1 MGLNMTVYQQSAAA
15 VLWDVDEAPSFA
27 LIDKKESSCR
37 PERLIAPSSN
47 NTGSPEVL
55 QTAADWH
62 QFCRLNHSKCSS
74 LPTRKPGWIPSRL
87 VDLGQAQD
95 ESWSLIITDDQA
107 GRLIDAQYATLSYR
121 WGSKP
126 QALML
131 KTSTLGDFL
140 GGKPIADLPQTFKDF
155 IVVARKL
162 GFKYVWIDCLCI
174 MQDCSQDWNHEAS
187 TMRDVYANS
196 GCNVVAC
203 ASSDPEGGLF
213 RYRHPSNVSP
223 GLVEIRLSSGQAQT
237 FVIWDDEFDDRNNN
251 VTTLADRGWVFQ
263 ERFLAPR
270 LLSFHGQRISWEC
283 CEGRQREGEFQ
294 IFEDSISIMD
304 ELLASVQQN
313 AKASYGEMTEATL
326 KLWEKLV
333 GLYSQCK
340 LTKSEDKLVAFAG
353 VAKAFQELT
362 GDTYLAGVWRSQLLA
377 QLSWTALE
385 ETRAVQFPKKY
396 RAPSWSWAS
405 IDSPVWP
412 RFYGKRPGWKN
423 QKALEIID
431 AGATSNAFE
440 GMADVSHAW
449 LKVRGTCFGCSYE
462 KQADEWFP
470 LRSDADPRVELETK
484 VIVDAT
490 EYEFADEGRTILLL
504 YKVISHYSGRLIA
517 DAIILLPVSGSG
529 NVYRRIGWAHIRP
542 CGGKSPLNLF
552 LYHRIKEAELVIV

>member
-1 MGLNMTVYQQSAAA
+1 M
-15 VLWDVDEAPSFA
+15 
-27 LIDKKESSCR
+27 
-37 PERLIAPSSN
+37 
-47 NTGSPEVL
+47 
-55 QTAADWH
+55 
-62 QFCRLNHSKCSS
+62 
-74 LPTRKPGWIPSRL
+74 
-87 VDLGQAQD
+87 DLGQAQD
-95 ESWSLIITDDQA
+95 ESWSLIITGDQA

-155 IVVARKL
+155 VVVARKL
-162 GFKYVWIDCLCI
+162 GCKYVWIDCLCI

-203 ASSDPEGGLF
+203 ASSDPGGGLF
-213 RYRHPSNVSP
+213 RYRHPSDVSP
-223 GLVEIRLSSGQAQT
+223 GLVETRLSSGQAQR
-237 FVIWDDEFDDRNNN
+237 FVIWDDEFDDRNKN

-283 CEGRQREGEFQ
+283 CEGRKWEGVSQ
-294 IFEDSISIMD
+294 QFEDSISIMD
-304 ELLASVQQN
+304 ELLASVQQS
-313 AKASYGEMTEATL
+313 AEASYGEMTEATL
-326 KLWEKLV
+326 KHWGKLV

-362 GDTYLAGVWRSQLLA
+362 GDTYLAGVWRSQLFA
-377 QLSWTALE
+377 QLSWTAR
-385 ETRAVQFPKKY
+385 ETTSAVQFPKRY

-405 IDSPVWP
+405 IDSPVWLQL
-412 RFYGKRPGWKN
+412 YGKVPDCERH
-423 QKALEIID
+423 KALEIID

-440 GMADVSHAW
+440 GMADVSDAW
-449 LKVRGTCFGCSYE
+449 LKVRGTYFGCSYKKHRYE
-462 KQADEWFP
+462 FFHCWPDTDIGFELYGWMIAD
-470 LRSDADPRVELETK
+470 V
-484 VIVDAT
+484 T

-504 YKVISHYSGRLIA
+504 HAVSSRDGYWFAA
-517 DAIILLPVSGSG
+517 DAMILLPVNGPG
-529 NVYRRIGWAHIRP
+529 NVYRRIGWASFIPWDPKSPPRDR
-542 CGGKSPLNLF
+542 KSPLDLV
-552 LYHRIKEAELVIV
+552 LSPRIEKAELVIV